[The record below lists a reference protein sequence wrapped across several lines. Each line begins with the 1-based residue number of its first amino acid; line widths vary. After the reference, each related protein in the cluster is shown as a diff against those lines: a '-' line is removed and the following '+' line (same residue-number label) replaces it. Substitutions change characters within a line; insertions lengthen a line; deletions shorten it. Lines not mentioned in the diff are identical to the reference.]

1 MADPPAEGGREPRV
15 VVWTV
20 GHGTR
25 PLEELVGLLRWAGI
39 RRLWDV
45 RTAPGSRRH
54 PWFARETLAAALGE
68 AGIAYAWWGRELGG
82 FRRPRPGSR
91 HLALEHRAFQGYAD
105 HMETAAFR
113 GALAELIE
121 EARAERTAVMCA
133 ETRWWRC
140 HRRMISDA
148 LVAAGCEVR
157 HLLREG
163 EVEPHRMHPAARL
176 DEGGHLVYDVGAQ
189 PPLPAEAQRG
199 ADAHVTRRGR
209 PAGRAEPTAPSSRPG
224 PS

>member
-1 MADPPAEGGREPRV
+1 MPDPPSAAPV

-25 PLEELVGLLRWAGI
+25 SLEELVGLLRWAGI

-54 PWFARETLAAALGE
+54 PWFAREPLAAALE
-68 AGIAYAWWGRELGG
+68 AAGIAYAWRGKELGG

-105 HMETAAFR
+105 HMETPAFR
-113 GALAELIE
+113 GALEELVA
-121 EARAERTAVMCA
+121 EARSAPTAIMCA
-133 ETRWWRC
+133 ETLWWRC
-140 HRRMISDA
+140 HRRMIADA
-148 LVAAGCEVR
+148 LTAAGCEVR
-157 HLLREG
+157 HLVREG
-163 EVEPHRMHPAARL
+163 EVEAHRMHPAARL
-176 DEGGHLVYDVGAQ
+176 DGAGRLVYDVGAQ
-189 PPLPAEAQRG
+189 PALGEGVPAAG
-199 ADAHVTRRGR
+199 PPPRRR
-209 PAGRAEPTAPSSRPG
+209 VRPSSRPG

>member
-1 MADPPAEGGREPRV
+1 MPERAEPV

-25 PLEELVGLLRWAGI
+25 PLEELVALLRWAGI

-54 PWFARETLAAALGE
+54 PWFAREPLAAALERARISYVWRGQ
-68 AGIAYAWWGRELGG
+68 ELGG

-105 HMETAAFR
+105 HMDTPAFR
-113 GALAELIE
+113 RALAELVE
-121 EARAERTAVMCA
+121 EARAEPTAVMCA
-133 ETRWWRC
+133 ETLWWRC
-140 HRRMISDA
+140 HRRMIADA
-148 LVAAGCEVR
+148 LTAAGCEVR

-163 EVEPHRMHPAARL
+163 EVERHRMHPAARL
-176 DEGGHLVYDVGAQ
+176 VDGGLLYDRVPQ
-189 PPLPAEAQRG
+189 PG
-199 ADAHVTRRGR
+199 T
-209 PAGRAEPTAPSSRPG
+209 
-224 PS
+224 

>member
-1 MADPPAEGGREPRV
+1 M

-54 PWFARETLAAALGE
+54 PWFAREPLAAALE
-68 AGIAYAWWGRELGG
+68 RAGISYAWRGEELGG

-105 HMETAAFR
+105 HMDTPAFR
-113 GALAELIE
+113 RALAELIE
-121 EARAERTAVMCA
+121 EARAEPTAVMCA
-133 ETRWWRC
+133 ETLWWRC

-148 LVAAGCEVR
+148 LTAAGCEVR
-157 HLLREG
+157 HLVRVG
-163 EVEPHRMHPAARL
+163 EVERHRMHPAARL
-176 DEGGHLVYDVGAQ
+176 DEDGRLVYDAGAQ
-189 PPLPAEAQRG
+189 PALPAEAARAG
-199 ADAHVTRRGR
+199 PPVRRGGSVRRDR
-209 PAGRAEPTAPSSRPG
+209 PRA
-224 PS
+224 

>member
-1 MADPPAEGGREPRV
+1 MPDRSTGAGTRAPV

-25 PLEELVGLLRWAGI
+25 SLEELVELLRWAGI
-39 RRLWDV
+39 RSLWDV

-54 PWFARETLAAALGE
+54 PWFAREPLAAALE
-68 AGIAYAWWGRELGG
+68 RAGIGYSWRGRELGG

-113 GALAELIE
+113 GALAELVE
-121 EARAERTAVMCA
+121 AARAAPTAIMCA
-133 ETRWWRC
+133 ETLWWRC

-148 LVAAGCEVR
+148 LVTAGCEVR
-157 HLLREG
+157 HLVRVG

-176 DEGGHLVYDVGAQ
+176 DDEGRLVYDVGAQ
-189 PPLPAEAQRG
+189 APLGTGTAARHASRRPPS
-199 ADAHVTRRGR
+199 T
-209 PAGRAEPTAPSSRPG
+209 
-224 PS
+224 